1 MRRARLSTILSV
13 AATAA
18 TLHAQGLPNASIS
31 TDLNRRGASVDR
43 LHVWVES
50 IRQRDSGSTDEAV
63 ARVAQWTSAE
73 LDDLWIE
80 VQALHKLMEE
90 PRQTSFDFWVDG
102 TRGEVSW
109 RIVYTG
115 SELDRLRRLALSR
128 GGRDPRTVS
137 TPDDDRR
144 AAAARNR
151 ILKRGALLHTA
162 VALTN
167 PRDVLT
173 GPAAPFSTRRDAT
186 ILFADGRQVGVDRA
200 ANQWKFARALLGLV
214 SPAASAD
221 SGVRAWYRAS
231 SAALLREMH
240 LHSDHFNE
248 ALRLF
253 PDDAVVTMLG
263 GGLHETL
270 ASSQVQE
277 FVRSATP
284 PAGIT
289 LTVGSTR
296 TELGRAETLFKR
308 SLSIDPRNAEA
319 QLRLGR
325 VLSLQERHLDAL
337 NEFRRMDAPATAGAA
352 APAML
357 QYYRSLFTGDAAEA
371 LGRMDEARA
380 AYERAA
386 VLYPMAHAPRL
397 ALSQIAAREGDT
409 LAASNTLELVVSRTS
424 DPAPDDD
431 PFWTY
436 HLAVGRDADAL
447 LAEAYRALT
456 AEATP

>member
-18 TLHAQGLPNASIS
+18 TLHAQTIPNLQS
-31 TDLNRRGASVDR
+31 TDLNRRGAGVNR

-50 IRQRDSGSTDEAV
+50 IRLRDAGNTDEAV

-80 VQALHKLMEE
+80 LQMLHLLMDDPRRSSFQA
-90 PRQTSFDFWVDG
+90 WVDSP
-102 TRGEVSW
+102 RGQLS
-109 RIVYTG
+109 RRAVYTG
-115 SELDRLRRLALSR
+115 SELDRLRRLALSL
-128 GGRDPRTVS
+128 GGRDHRRVS
-137 TPDDDRR
+137 TPDYDRQVL
-144 AAAARNR
+144 AARNR
-151 ILKRGALLHTA
+151 MLKRGAVLHTA

-167 PRDVLT
+167 PRDVRT
-173 GPAAPFSTRRDAT
+173 GPVNPFSARRDAV

-214 SPAASAD
+214 RPAASAD

-240 LHSDHFNE
+240 LHSEHFNE

-253 PDDAVVTMLG
+253 PDDAMLTMLG
-263 GGLHETL
+263 GSLHEAL

-284 PAGIT
+284 PMGIT
-289 LTVGSTR
+289 VTVGSTR
-296 TELGRAETLFKR
+296 TERGRAETLFRR

-319 QLRLGR
+319 RLRLGR
-325 VLSLQERHLDAL
+325 VLSLQDRHLDAL
-337 NEFRRMDAPATAGAA
+337 NELRRVDASVPADASAPAV
-352 APAML
+352 L
-357 QYYRSLFTGDAAEA
+357 QDYGSLFAGDAAEA
-371 LGRMDEARA
+371 LGRMEEARA

-386 VLYPMAHAPRL
+386 ALYPKAHSPRF
-397 ALSQIAAREGDT
+397 ALSQLAARAGDTIAA
-409 LAASNTLELVVSRTS
+409 SQTLELVLSGP

-436 HLAVGRDADAL
+436 LEAAGRDADAL

-456 AEATP
+456 SEATP